1 METLKMLVLCGTAT
15 VIAFLVLL
23 AMPKS
28 ELRSVLMPIVGWAM
42 AIFCG
47 IYAISPIDVV
57 PEAVLGPFGLVDDI
71 GAVIAGISAAKA
83 AMNASSEA

>member
-1 METLKMLVLCGTAT
+1 MLVLCGTAT

-28 ELRSVLMPIVGWAM
+28 ELRSVLMPIIGWAM

-47 IYAISPIDVV
+47 IYAISPVDIV

-83 AMNASSEA
+83 AMNAGKEA